1 MEGIRDPVVVP
12 DQQHARSGQEMNR
25 RRFLEAA
32 GAGIGT
38 LALGARRLLAT
49 QGSSTTEIVV
59 VGAGA
64 FGGWTALYLREMGF
78 TVTLIDQY
86 GPGNSRATSGGESR
100 QIRAGYGS
108 RDIYTKWV
116 LQAFDRW
123 QAREAEWSKRLFF
136 RTGQITLASQW
147 SRDLIETRKVFD
159 TLGVKY
165 EIVKHDDLTRRYP
178 QMNTASVDF
187 GMFTPSTGV
196 LKAREGCVAVAQAF
210 EKKGGR
216 FVTAK
221 VDLGRRAGSTLQDV
235 ALSTGQRV
243 AAQAFVFACGPW
255 LPKVFPAVMKNKLS
269 TPRRVVFFYGT
280 PPGDERFT
288 YPNFPTWSVDNAY
301 GFPSI
306 EGKGFKVV
314 PTFEKVIV
322 DPDTQEHTLTA
333 DELRRG
339 REFVKK
345 WFPALAEQ
353 PLVESKVCQ
362 REDSIDGHFIVDQ
375 HPELSNVWLVGGGSG
390 HGYKH
395 GIMLGDYVANRV
407 VGKDKQ
413 PELAATFKL
422 KDGSYLSWGWARA
435 SNFFRSRQ

>member
-1 MEGIRDPVVVP
+1 MTRI
-12 DQQHARSGQEMNR
+12 NR

-32 GAGIGT
+32 GAGVGT
-38 LALGARRLLAT
+38 LATASWNASLSGARRRDPSSAGSASLAGEGAQT
-49 QGSSTTEIVV
+49 APANSSAEVVV

-64 FGGWTALYLREMGF
+64 FGGWTALYLREMGAS
-78 TVTLIDQY
+78 VTLIDEY

-100 QIRAGYGS
+100 QIRAGYGD
-108 RDIYTKWV
+108 REIYTRWV
-116 LQAFDRW
+116 LQAFERW
-123 QAREAEWSKRLFF
+123 KAREAQWGKTLFF
-136 RTGQITLASQW
+136 HTGQLTL
-147 SRDLIETRKVFD
+147 SREWTKELADTRIVFD
-159 TLGVKY
+159 KLGVKY
-165 EIVKHDDLTRRYP
+165 AIVKHDDLRRQYP
-178 QMNTASVDF
+178 QMNMQQIDF

-210 EKKGGR
+210 ERKGGR

-221 VDLGRRAGSTLQDV
+221 VDLGRRAGGRLEDV
-235 ALSTGQRV
+235 ALSTGGRV
-243 AAQAFVFACGPW
+243 AAQTFVFACGPW
-255 LPKVFPAVMKNKLS
+255 LPKVFPDVMKNKLA

-288 YPNFPTWSVDNAY
+288 FPNFPTWAVDNAY

-314 PTFEKVIV
+314 PTFERLIV
-322 DPDTQEHTLTA
+322 DPDTQEHTLTS

-339 REFVKK
+339 REFVAK
-345 WFPALAEQ
+345 WFPALATQ

-362 REDSIDGHFIVDQ
+362 REDSIDEHFIVDR

-407 VGKDKQ
+407 LGKDKN
-413 PELAATFKL
+413 PELAAIFKL
-422 KDGSYLSWGWARA
+422 KD
-435 SNFFRSRQ
+435 RSF

>member
-1 MEGIRDPVVVP
+1 MTRC
-12 DQQHARSGQEMNR
+12 NR
-25 RRFLEAA
+25 RRFLKTA
-32 GAGIGT
+32 GSGVGT
-38 LALGARRLLAT
+38 LAAASWSASLSGEQRQDAPTNANAEL
-49 QGSSTTEIVV
+49 VV

-78 TVTLIDQY
+78 AVTLIDQY

-100 QIRAGYGS
+100 QIRAGYGD
-108 RDIYTKWV
+108 RELYTRWV
-116 LQAFDRW
+116 LQAFERW
-123 QAREAEWSKRLFF
+123 KAREAEWGRRLFF
-136 RTGQITLASQW
+136 QTGQLSLTPEWTKELT
-147 SRDLIETRKVFD
+147 ETRKVFD
-159 TLGVKY
+159 KLSVKY
-165 EIVKHDDLTRRYP
+165 DIVKHDDLVRQYP
-178 QMNTASVDF
+178 QMNMQNVDF
-187 GMFTPSTGV
+187 AMYTPSTGV

-216 FVTAK
+216 FVTAR
-221 VDLGRRAGSTLQDV
+221 VELGRRTGGTLQDV
-235 ALSTGQRV
+235 ALSNGRRV
-243 AAQAFVFACGPW
+243 AAQTFVFACGPW
-255 LPKVFPAVMKNKLS
+255 LPKVFPSVMKNKLA

-288 YPNFPTWSVDNAY
+288 YPNFPTWAVDNAY

-314 PTFEKVIV
+314 PTFERVIV

-333 DELRRG
+333 DELRKG
-339 REFVKK
+339 REFVTK
-345 WFPALAEQ
+345 WFPALGRQ

-362 REDSIDGHFIVDQ
+362 REDSIDDHFIVDR
-375 HPELSNVWLVGGGSG
+375 HPELNNVWLVGGGSG

-407 VGKDKQ
+407 VGKDKN

-422 KDGSYLSWGWARA
+422 KDRT
-435 SNFFRSRQ
+435 F

>member
-1 MEGIRDPVVVP
+1 MTHV
-12 DQQHARSGQEMNR
+12 NR
-25 RRFLEAA
+25 RRFLKAA
-32 GAGIGT
+32 SSSVGA
-38 LALGARRLLAT
+38 LALGAGRQAEGALSPSRAT
-49 QGSSTTEIVV
+49 DAGQAPATNANAEIVV

-100 QIRAGYGS
+100 QIRAGYGE
-108 RDIYTKWV
+108 REMYTRWV

-123 QAREAEWSKRLFF
+123 QAREAEWGKRLFF
-136 RTGQITLASQW
+136 RTGQLSLAREW
-147 SRDLIETRKVFD
+147 TKELTDTRKVFD
-159 TLGVKY
+159 KLGVKY
-165 EIVKHDDLTRRYP
+165 EIVKRDDLVRNYP
-178 QMNTASVDF
+178 QMNMVSIDF
-187 GMFTPSTGV
+187 GIYTPSTGV

-210 EKKGGR
+210 VRKGGT
-216 FVTAK
+216 FLTAK
-221 VDLGRRAGSTLQDV
+221 VDLGTRSGGALQDV
-235 ALSTGQRV
+235 VLSTGRRV
-243 AAQAFVFACGPW
+243 AAQTYVFACGPW
-255 LPKVFPAVMKNKLS
+255 LPKVFPAVMKNKLA

-288 YPNFPTWSVDNAY
+288 YPNFPTWAVDSAY

-314 PTFEKVIV
+314 PTFERLIV

-339 REFVKK
+339 REFVAR
-345 WFPALAEQ
+345 WFPALAAQ

-362 REDSIDGHFIVDQ
+362 REDSVDEHFIVSH
-375 HPELSNVWLVGGGSG
+375 HPELTNVWLVGGGSG

-395 GIMLGDYVANRV
+395 GIMLGEYVANRV
-407 VGKDKQ
+407 VGRDKL
-413 PELAATFKL
+413 PELADVFKL
-422 KDGSYLSWGWARA
+422 KERL
-435 SNFFRSRQ
+435 F